1 MKATKLPS
9 GNYRVRIFVK
19 TASGKQIRKSFTGPG
34 KKEVER
40 EAQRYLLDHKE
51 AMTAEVTNR
60 TFKDAEEAFL
70 LAREAV
76 LSPATVRTYKSAQKC
91 LALYFPWLMNTN
103 IHDLTT
109 DHLQRIVDELVKKNM
124 KPKSVRN
131 YYGFITVIL
140 DYNRIRLA
148 PPRLPQKERST
159 LNIPDEATVKR
170 VIELAEGTELE
181 VPVMLAA
188 FGPLRRGE
196 ICALTMD
203 DIDGNVIHVCK
214 DMVLNDAREWVV
226 KPPKTFSSDRYVTMP
241 DRVINRIEK
250 QGYVTNYDPNGL
262 SYAFSTLLKQNGIEH
277 FRFHDLRHFCC
288 SYLHG
293 MNVPDVYIM
302 QRSGHSTNSTL
313 RNVYTHTLQD
323 QNAEETKRILKQF
336 NAIF

>member
-9 GNYRVRIFVK
+9 GNYRVRVFIK
-19 TASGKQIRKSFTGPG
+19 TNGKPIRKSFTGTS

-40 EAQRYLLDHKE
+40 EAQRYLLDHQSGE
-51 AMTAEVTNR
+51 ETVDEL

-76 LSPATVRTYKSAQKC
+76 LSPATVRTYRSAKKC
-91 LALYFPWLMNTN
+91 LESYFPWLMAKD

-109 DHLQRIVDELVKKNM
+109 DHLQKIVDGLVKKGM

-140 DYNRIRLA
+140 DYHRIRLA
-148 PPRLPQKERST
+148 PPRLPQKERSAM
-159 LNIPDEATVKR
+159 NIPDEATVKR
-170 VIELAEGTELE
+170 VVSLAEGTELE

-203 DIDGNVIHVCK
+203 DINGNVIHVCK
-214 DMVLNDAREWVV
+214 DMVLDSSRQWVI

-241 DRVINRIEK
+241 DRVIELIHK
-250 QGYVTNYDPNGL
+250 QGYVTKYDPNCL
-262 SYAFSTLLKQNGIEH
+262 SYAFSTLLKNNGIEH

-313 RNVYTHTLQD
+313 RNIYTHTLQD
-323 QNAEETKRILKQF
+323 QNAEETKRILSKF
-336 NAIF
+336 DTIVE

>member
-1 MKATKLPS
+1 
-9 GNYRVRIFVK
+9 
-19 TASGKQIRKSFTGPG
+19 
-34 KKEVER
+34 
-40 EAQRYLLDHKE
+40 
-51 AMTAEVTNR
+51 
-60 TFKDAEEAFL
+60 
-70 LAREAV
+70 
-76 LSPATVRTYKSAQKC
+76 
-91 LALYFPWLMNTN
+91 MNTN

-170 VIELAEGTELE
+170 VVALAEGTELE

-203 DIDGNVIHVCK
+203 DIDGNIIHVCK

-241 DRVINRIEK
+241 DRVIKRIEK

-262 SYAFSTLLKQNGIEH
+262 SYAFSTLLKNNGIEH

-336 NAIF
+336 SAII

>member
-40 EAQRYLLDHKE
+40 EAQRYLLDHQE
-51 AMTAEVTNR
+51 AMTAEITDR

-91 LALYFPWLMNTN
+91 LALYFPWLMNMN

-109 DHLQRIVDELVKKNM
+109 DHLQRIVDDLVKRNM

-170 VIELAEGTELE
+170 VVALAEGTELE

-203 DIDGNVIHVCK
+203 DIDGNIIHVCK

-241 DRVINRIEK
+241 DRVIKRIEK

-262 SYAFSTLLKQNGIEH
+262 SYAFSTLLKNNGIEH
-277 FRFHDLRHFCC
+277 FRFHDLRHTFATMALQNGVDIKTV
-288 SYLHG
+288 SG
-293 MNVPDVYIM
+293 MLGHFSAGFTLDTYAHVTTSAKREAAKTMGNIL
-302 QRSGHSTNSTL
+302 SGA
-313 RNVYTHTLQD
+313 V
-323 QNAEETKRILKQF
+323 
-336 NAIF
+336 

>member
-1 MKATKLPS
+1 MYKENRPGVGAPERPALR
-9 GNYRVRIFVK
+9 RVPRILHESSTWYHLRSADTNVSAIFVPIFK
-19 TASGKQIRKSFTGPG
+19 EVYHESNQTSVRQLQSSNFCKNRIRKSFTGPG

-51 AMTAEVTNR
+51 TITAEVTNR

-170 VIELAEGTELE
+170 VVALAEGTELE

-214 DMVLNDAREWVV
+214 DMVLDSNREWVV

-241 DRVINRIEK
+241 DRIIKLIEK
-250 QGYVTNYDPNGL
+250 QGYVTNYDPN
-262 SYAFSTLLKQNGIEH
+262 
-277 FRFHDLRHFCC
+277 
-288 SYLHG
+288 
-293 MNVPDVYIM
+293 
-302 QRSGHSTNSTL
+302 
-313 RNVYTHTLQD
+313 
-323 QNAEETKRILKQF
+323 AEETKRILKQF
-336 NAIF
+336 SAII